1 MTASNHH
8 PSALYRVSST
18 TAQGR
23 RRLGARG
30 GHPLFTW
37 SSWSLDTVAL
47 RVRSND
53 TDRVRRRNVSATTT
67 LACVLAV
74 SIYGPTAAAQSPPRL
89 DPALP
94 SYEATEGLAGT
105 LTAVGSDTML
115 VLETLVAEEFHR
127 RHPQV
132 TIEIEGKGSST
143 APPALLE
150 STAQIG
156 NMSRRIT
163 GGEADAFVDRFGY
176 EPVRFEIALDTV
188 GVFVHIENPI
198 EGLTLQQVD
207 AIFSSTLRCG
217 GGQDLLVWGQIGL
230 EGSWARAPISLYGRN
245 AASGT
250 YAYFRDHGLCRGDY
264 RDTVKEQPGSASVV
278 QGIENDRFG
287 IGYSGIGYA
296 TAGVRAVP
304 IAVRSG
310 AEPVTATW
318 ENAAN
323 GLYPFARFLE
333 IYVNKSP
340 DRSFD
345 PLVREYL
352 RFLLSADGQAVV
364 IRAGFHPLDAATLE
378 LQLAK
383 LEE

>member
-1 MTASNHH
+1 
-8 PSALYRVSST
+8 VS
-18 TAQGR
+18 
-23 RRLGARG
+23 
-30 GHPLFTW
+30 PII
-37 SSWSLDTVAL
+37 V
-47 RVRSND
+47 
-53 TDRVRRRNVSATTT
+53 
-67 LACVLAV
+67 LACVLALWLP
-74 SIYGPTAAAQSPPRL
+74 GPAAMGQGLPRL
-89 DPALP
+89 DPSLP
-94 SYEATEGLAGT
+94 AYEPDEGLAGT

-188 GVFVHIENPI
+188 GVFVHSENPI
-198 EGLTLQQVD
+198 AMLTVEQVD

-217 GGQDLLVWGQIGL
+217 GSEDLLVWGHLGL
-230 EGSWARAPISLYGRN
+230 EGPWARVPISLYGRN

-250 YAYFRDHGLCRGDY
+250 YAYFRDHALCRGDY

-278 QGIENDRFG
+278 QGVENDLYG

-304 IAVRSG
+304 IAAHSG
-310 AEPVTATW
+310 AEPVSATW

-323 GLYPFARFLE
+323 GVYPFARFLE
-333 IYVNKSP
+333 IYVNKAP

-352 RFLLSADGQAVV
+352 EFLLSADGQAVV
-364 IRAGFHPLDAATLE
+364 IRAGFHPLDAATVE

-383 LEE
+383 LED